1 MEEKNR
7 TVHVQDEARIQLMND
22 AYNNNN
28 QRQMFQN
35 QEDLKNVEHHCVR
48 QKISYLAV

>member
-1 MEEKNR
+1 MKEKNR
-7 TVHVQDEARIQLMND
+7 TVQDEARIQLMND

-35 QEDLKNVEHHCVR
+35 QEDLKTWNTIACDR
-48 QKISYLAV
+48 KLAI

>member
-1 MEEKNR
+1 MKEKHR
-7 TVHVQDEARIQLMND
+7 TVQDEARIQLMND

-35 QEDLKNVEHHCVR
+35 QEDLKKRGTPLRATEN
-48 QKISYLAV
+48 

>member
-1 MEEKNR
+1 MKEKNR
-7 TVHVQDEARIQLMND
+7 TVQDEARIQLMND

-35 QEDLKNVEHHCVR
+35 QEDLKKTWNTIACDR
-48 QKISYLAV
+48 KLAI

>member
-1 MEEKNR
+1 MNNLANESPRIDFEMKEKNR
-7 TVHVQDEARIQLMND
+7 TVQDEARIQLMND

-35 QEDLKNVEHHCVR
+35 QEDLNPCF
-48 QKISYLAV
+48 